1 MQIRAVLADDD
12 EPALR
17 QLQRQLAGFGEIS
30 VVGVAHD
37 GAETVE
43 QVERLQPDLLFLDI
57 EMPKLTGFE
66 VMQRL
71 QHKPLVVVITAHN
84 GYWQM
89 LHDSEALFFM
99 FKPVDGS
106 QLARALERIRNVV
119 RVAGRIGNG
128 SSGVSGNES

>member
-1 MQIRAVLADDD
+1 MQIRAVLADDE

-17 QLQRQLAGFGEIS
+17 QLQRQLLNFEEVS

-37 GAETVE
+37 GLETLE

-71 QHKPLVVVITAHN
+71 RHKPLVVVITAYDR
-84 GYWQM
+84 YWQM
-89 LHDSEALFFM
+89 LLETEALYLM
-99 FKPVDGS
+99 AKPVDAT

-119 RVAGRIGNG
+119 RAAGRIH
-128 SSGVSGNES
+128 ES

>member
-1 MQIRAVLADDD
+1 MQIRAVLADDE

-17 QLQRQLAGFGEIS
+17 QLQRQLQSFEEVN

-37 GAETVE
+37 GLETLE

-71 QHKPLVVVITAHN
+71 RHKPLVVVITAYDR
-84 GYWQM
+84 YWQM
-89 LHDSEALFFM
+89 LLETEALYLM
-99 FKPVDGS
+99 AKPVDAT

-119 RVAGRIGNG
+119 RAAGRIH
-128 SSGVSGNES
+128 ES

>member
-1 MQIRAVLADDD
+1 MQIRAVLADDE

-17 QLQRQLAGFGEIS
+17 QLQRQLQSFEEVS

-37 GAETVE
+37 GLETLE

-71 QHKPLVVVITAHN
+71 RHKPLVVVITAYDR
-84 GYWQM
+84 YWQM
-89 LHDSEALFFM
+89 LLETEALYLM
-99 FKPVDGS
+99 AKPVDAT

-119 RVAGRIGNG
+119 RAAGRIQ
-128 SSGVSGNES
+128 ES